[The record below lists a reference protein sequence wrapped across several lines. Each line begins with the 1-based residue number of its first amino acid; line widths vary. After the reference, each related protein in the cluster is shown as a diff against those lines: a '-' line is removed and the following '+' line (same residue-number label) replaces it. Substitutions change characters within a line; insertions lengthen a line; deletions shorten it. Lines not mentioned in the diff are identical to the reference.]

1 MITSSE
7 PWPDARLEALRG
19 QGDDEIDDL
28 LKPLGG
34 LTNDEIIELFHS
46 FVRNQLELEPDR
58 WPEELLTW
66 WNNRESRPS
75 WVDDQKIAQAVEFWE
90 RWLPELLAMYLLD
103 SLPTAYAGAKGAL
116 VLSRIS
122 LLGAPKSLLRRVL
135 ETLLFVLRVNERGG
149 LDPGGQGEKLAR
161 KTRVFHGLVRV
172 MITRFQVDVWKVGK
186 IGEPW
191 NCAANGV
198 PVNQEDLLG
207 TLWTFAITPIQRLER
222 AGVTIAD
229 ADKDAVVHLWCVVGH
244 LLGIEPSSS
253 LPMSYAEAEHCWAR
267 IQEHQFAESEEGKR
281 LTEALMDRC
290 RELVGVPGLRGLPR
304 AAIYD
309 HLGPEVARCVGVTK
323 PGPIRYVVAAS
334 NQLFRISLRI
344 PGGTVLRKPL
354 RHFLKRFVGEW
365 LRSERSEGRPPIT
378 LPEAQHRRLK
388 PLYVGPK
395 ARREFPAGSALG
407 AGSSEIGS
415 RAP

>member
-1 MITSSE
+1 VSTSSE

-19 QGDDEIDDL
+19 RGDEEIDRL
-28 LKPLGG
+28 LEPLGG

-46 FVRNQLELEPDR
+46 FVRKQLDLDTKSWPLELI
-58 WPEELLTW
+58 TW
-66 WNNRESRPS
+66 WNTGVPAPS
-75 WVDDQKIAQAVEFWE
+75 WVDHQKIARAVDFSE

-122 LLGAPKSLLRRVL
+122 LLGEPSRLMRRVL

-149 LDPGGQGEKLAR
+149 LDPGGRGEELAR

-172 MITRFQVDVWKVGK
+172 MITRFAVDVREAGRL
-186 IGEPW
+186 GLPW
-191 NCAANGV
+191 DCAANGV

-222 AGVTIAD
+222 AGATIPD

-267 IQEHQFAESEEGKR
+267 IREHQFAESEEGKR
-281 LTEALMDRC
+281 LTGALLTRC
-290 RELVGVPGLRGLPR
+290 QELVGVPGLRGLPR

-309 HLGPEVARCVGVTK
+309 HLGPEVARCVGVSE

-334 NQLFRISLRI
+334 NQLFRISLRT
-344 PGGTVLRKPL
+344 PGATLLRTPL

-365 LRSERSEGRPPIT
+365 LRSERSDGRPAIT
-378 LPEAQHRRLK
+378 LPETQRRRLR
-388 PLYVGPK
+388 PLYVSPK
-395 ARREFPAGSALG
+395 TRRAFPASSAVG
-407 AGSSEIGS
+407 AGSSESGS

>member
-1 MITSSE
+1 M
-7 PWPDARLEALRG
+7 RG
-19 QGDDEIDDL
+19 HGDDEIDDL
-28 LKPLGG
+28 LGPLHG
-34 LTNDEIIELFHS
+34 LSQKEITDLFES
-46 FVRNQLELEPDR
+46 FVRSQLELDPDR
-58 WPEELLTW
+58 WPPELITW
-66 WNNRESRPS
+66 WNDRKPPPS
-75 WVDDQKIAQAVEFWE
+75 WVDDEKIARAVEFSE

-122 LLGAPKSLLRRVL
+122 LLRRPESLLRRVL

-149 LDPGGQGEKLAR
+149 LDPGGRGEELAR

-172 MITRFQVDVWKVGK
+172 MLTRFALDVRETDNL
-186 IGEPW
+186 GEPW
-191 NCAANGV
+191 DCPANGV

-222 AGVTIAD
+222 AGAIIAD

-253 LPMSYAEAEHCWAR
+253 LPMSYADAEHCWAR
-267 IQEHQFAESEEGKR
+267 IREHQFAESKEGKC
-281 LTEALMDRC
+281 LTEALMTRC
-290 RELVGVPGLRGLPR
+290 RQLVGVPGLRGLPR
-304 AAIYD
+304 AAVYD
-309 HLGPEVARCVGVTK
+309 HLGPTVARCVGVTR

-344 PGGTVLRKPL
+344 PGGTLLRTPL

-365 LRSERSEGRPPIT
+365 LRSERSDGRPAVT
-378 LPEAQHRRLK
+378 LPEAQRRCLK

-395 ARREFPAGSALG
+395 ARRAFPALSAV
-407 AGSSEIGS
+407 
-415 RAP
+415 P